1 MNFREL
7 TMLAYV
13 NMPEEQ
19 TEQLPLPHFPAP
31 RGRQDFGDHAVG
43 RANGGRLRCYVATKR
58 GDLRGDTA
66 QQLQDLEPLGGRAVI
81 FRSKDLLHEV
91 LPSFYNPRRWQ
102 RTPVGAMSAAPLLPP
117 GLEAKTAEVQDTMMP
132 EVNAHDSMLQA
143 MRDAVLLEVERSIL
157 VTRVHSMSIP
167 EKERTEQLWAKGK
180 QAFQQAQ
187 QKHREEVQRLTEEV
201 AQCQERH
208 KVLAEEN
215 DRLREALQSILTKCS
230 SLAPG
235 LAESLLS
242 PASTFAG
249 TSPLPSDADTC
260 SHPSRPYSP
269 YTPGM
274 DFYSNEVL
282 LPEVPPL
289 PFGKPGVACGSP
301 APLSLAEALGPRVN
315 PLRLSLAESLGD
327 TAHVEKSG
335 EKTWEIT
342 ISKTTDTDL

>member
-1 MNFREL
+1 
-7 TMLAYV
+7 
-13 NMPEEQ
+13 
-19 TEQLPLPHFPAP
+19 
-31 RGRQDFGDHAVG
+31 
-43 RANGGRLRCYVATKR
+43 
-58 GDLRGDTA
+58 
-66 QQLQDLEPLGGRAVI
+66 
-81 FRSKDLLHEV
+81 
-91 LPSFYNPRRWQ
+91 
-102 RTPVGAMSAAPLLPP
+102 MSAAPLLPP

-143 MRDAVLLEVERSIL
+143 MRDAVLLEVERS
-157 VTRVHSMSIP
+157 VQ
-167 EKERTEQLWAKGK
+167 ERTEQLWAKGK

-242 PASTFAG
+242 PASTF
-249 TSPLPSDADTC
+249 DTC

-342 ISKTTDTDL
+342 ISKTTEDEELGLDVSHEEDGKVLRVDGLRNGVLEVWNAKCLAAGELEHVVKTGDQITSCNGITGAQGILQECVSNRTLQLSLFREAAASSPFSHLRAEASEFVPGSRRDG